1 MSSMPLHPFIVH
13 LPLVISLLLPFL
25 ILAFALLIKGN
36 KMDPKAWLIIVG
48 LQLATTATGYIALET
63 GETEED
69 AVEKIVDEHYI
80 HEHEEAAEIFV
91 GFSVVTLVLGVG
103 AFFIRREFQFRLQLL
118 VAVTSILLVWL
129 GYRAGQ
135 LGGELV
141 YRHGAARAYTEMA
154 PAGLLPTPD
163 MNTSESEIPVNESLK
178 ADESDYGNSTED
190 VDEELKQED

>member
-1 MSSMPLHPFIVH
+1 MGSLPLHPFVVH
-13 LPLVISLLLPFL
+13 VPLVLSLLLPFL
-25 ILAFALLIKGN
+25 IIIFAFLIKAD
-36 KMDPKAWLIIVG
+36 KMAPKAWLIIVG
-48 LQLATTATGYIALET
+48 LLLATTVTGYIALET

-69 AVEKIVDEHYI
+69 VVEKIVDEHYI

-91 GFSVVTLVLGVG
+91 GFSVVTLVLGIG
-103 AFFIRREFQFRLQLL
+103 AFFIRKEFQFRLQLL
-118 VAVTSILLVWL
+118 VAVTSVLLVWL
-129 GYRAGQ
+129 GYRAGR

-141 YRHGAARAYTEMA
+141 YRHGAARAYTEIA
-154 PAGLLPTPD
+154 PAELLPTPD